1 MPVGILIHPKEVPM
15 SILKILAILGAIIG
29 IVAWISESRFKG
41 QRSYK
46 LIVALILASVALFVM
61 AHFAALHKLPP
72 ADSQTIA
79 QNSNANPSAPS
90 PDEMQI
96 GETQNGDQPS
106 ADDTLDDDGFAMGLP
121 GEEDP
126 SANADAQNPQIAPE
140 ADQEKSKKPA
150 DVAPQETPKIA
161 AAPAPHPAIE
171 NDPKAPIAVAG
182 NAIDD
187 GKINEV
193 IQFTAKKSKNN
204 PNGSAIVSYKWDFGD
219 GATQTGRDVKHAYA
233 QIGIY
238 EAVLTV
244 TDKDGRTARDTR
256 IIEVNRPESRIH
268 FIRRNIKDA
277 TSPADELE
285 NITGT
290 YAKQFTG
297 SLINIEAKG
306 YMLSSDNCDCTLQ
319 VSINGNDCTVTR
331 QKVLSNGGEGNLS
344 VKATCKAAPGEISW
358 TVSRKASNQ
367 CNCTWK
373 NIKIE
378 GNEG

>member
-79 QNSNANPSAPS
+79 QNSNANPSAPA
-90 PDEMQI
+90 PDETQI
-96 GETQNGDQPS
+96 GETKNGDQPS

-126 SANADAQNPQIAPE
+126 LANANAQNPQINPE

-150 DVAPQETPKIA
+150 DAAPQETPKIA

-233 QIGIY
+233 QIGTY

-268 FIRRNIKDA
+268 FIRRIIKDA

-319 VSINGNDCTVTR
+319 VSINGNDCTITR